1 MNAQAALHLDNDI
14 VAAFETG
21 SLDPAQ
27 FNHRTHLAFGW
38 HYLQRD
44 GFPEGALHFRRH
56 LQNYVAKVGAQSKY
70 HETITWAYL
79 AMIQERMAVRSFA
92 SSEELLAAHPEL
104 LDHRTG
110 ALAAHYDVAALLA
123 SPLARASFVLPRL
136 R

>member
-1 MNAQAALHLDNDI
+1 MDDDALVATFESLELSPAMFGHREHVRIGFALLAAERDL
-14 VAAFETG
+14 AAAAARF
-21 SLDPAQ
+21 
-27 FNHRTHLAFGW
+27 RTALRRFTEHA
-38 HYLQRD
+38 
-44 GFPEGALHFRRH
+44 GA
-56 LQNYVAKVGAQSKY
+56 AGKY

-79 AMIQERMAVRSFA
+79 AMIQERMAARSFA